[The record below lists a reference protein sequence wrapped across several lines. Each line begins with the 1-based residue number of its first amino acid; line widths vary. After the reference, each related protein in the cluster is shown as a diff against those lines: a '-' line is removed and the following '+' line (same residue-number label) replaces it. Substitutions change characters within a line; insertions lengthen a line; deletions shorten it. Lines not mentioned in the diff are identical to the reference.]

1 MLAWNFRA
9 YRIRTGG
16 SRMTFFQLGERVVV
30 LDRPG
35 RIVGVTRQ
43 ETPKYDVLFDDDTTT
58 VLDVKEEI
66 SRDEV

>member
-1 MLAWNFRA
+1 
-9 YRIRTGG
+9 
-16 SRMTFFQLGERVVV
+16 MTFFQLGERVVV